1 MAAGGML
8 VRQGVVSDVNISVIA
23 LVDSR
28 SNAPAEPTVWAFKRQ
43 VEVALY
49 ANDQTSGA
57 MYRLLHRSG
66 VGNRA
71 LPLKRS
77 CIADGLVT
85 QAEFDWL
92 H

>member
-1 MAAGGML
+1 MAAGDML
-8 VRQGVVSDVNISVIA
+8 VRQGVVSDISISVIA
-23 LVDSR
+23 LVDR
-28 SNAPAEPTVWAFKRQ
+28 RPNAPAEPAVWAFQRQ

-66 VGNRA
+66 VG
-71 LPLKRS
+71 
-77 CIADGLVT
+77 
-85 QAEFDWL
+85 

>member
-8 VRQGVVSDVNISVIA
+8 VRQGIVFNINISVITLA
-23 LVDSR
+23 DR
-28 SNAPAEPTVWAFKRQ
+28 RANTPAEATVWAFQRQ

-66 VGNRA
+66 
-71 LPLKRS
+71 
-77 CIADGLVT
+77 
-85 QAEFDWL
+85 
-92 H
+92 